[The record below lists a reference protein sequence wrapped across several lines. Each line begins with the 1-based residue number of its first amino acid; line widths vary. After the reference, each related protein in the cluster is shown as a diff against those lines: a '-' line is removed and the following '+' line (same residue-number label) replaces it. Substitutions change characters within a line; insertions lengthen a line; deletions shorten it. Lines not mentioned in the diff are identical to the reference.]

1 MSLRGLNEKK
11 VDAQGRCVVLWNTM
25 TWLVLSFTAA
35 ISSATADALLKG
47 RLGHLSPYEMGAVRV
62 GYALPW
68 LAPVLF
74 IIPWPQV
81 DRVFWVVIACGLP
94 LEIMGLICSMKA
106 IKASPLSL
114 TLPFLAF
121 TPAFLILSGRIILGE
136 HLSLRGVLGIA
147 LIVAGSYLLHLSKAK
162 TGLLAPLGAIA
173 REPGSRLML
182 LVSMIYAVTSALGKV
197 GVLHSSPAFFGIV
210 YFTCLSALM
219 LLLMPLVPGARLA
232 SLFSRPLSC
241 LAVGAVFAVMVLSH
255 MTAIS
260 LVQAAYMIAV
270 KRTSLLFGVLYG
282 AFLFKEEDIG
292 ERLLGAA
299 VMVCGVFVIGF
310 WA

>member
-1 MSLRGLNEKK
+1 
-11 VDAQGRCVVLWNTM
+11 M
-25 TWLVLSFTAA
+25 TWLVLSLAA
-35 ISSATADALLKG
+35 AVSSATADALLKW
-47 RLGHLSPYEMGAVRV
+47 RLGYLSPYEMGAVRV

-74 IIPWPQV
+74 FIPWPRV
-81 DRVFWVVIACGLP
+81 DHVFYAVIACGLP
-94 LEIMGLICSMKA
+94 LEIIGLTCAMKA
-106 IKASPLSL
+106 IKVSPLSL

-121 TPAFLILSGRIILGE
+121 TPAFLILSGWAILGE
-136 HLSLRGVLGIA
+136 RLSLQGVLGIA
-147 LIVAGSYLLHLSKAK
+147 LIVAGSYTLHISKAK
-162 TGLLAPLGAIA
+162 NGLSAPLRAIA

-210 YFTCLSALM
+210 YFSCLSVLM
-219 LLLMPLVPGARLA
+219 LLLMPLVPGARVA
-232 SLFSRPLSC
+232 SLVSKPLSG
-241 LAVGAVFAVMVLSH
+241 LAVGAVFGVMVLSH

-282 AFLFKEEDIG
+282 AFLFREEDIG

-299 VMVCGVFVIGF
+299 VMVCGVFVIGL

>member
-1 MSLRGLNEKK
+1 
-11 VDAQGRCVVLWNTM
+11 M
-25 TWLVLSFTAA
+25 TWLVLSLAA
-35 ISSATADALLKG
+35 AVSSATADALLKW
-47 RLGHLSPYEMGAVRV
+47 RLGYLSPYEMGAVRV

-74 IIPWPQV
+74 FIPWPRV
-81 DRVFWVVIACGLP
+81 DHVFYAVIACGLP
-94 LEIMGLICSMKA
+94 LEIIGLTCAMKA
-106 IKASPLSL
+106 IKVSPLSL

-121 TPAFLILSGRIILGE
+121 TPAFLILSGWAILGE
-136 HLSLRGVLGIA
+136 RLSLQGVLGIA
-147 LIVAGSYLLHLSKAK
+147 LIVAGSYTLHISKAK
-162 TGLLAPLGAIA
+162 NGLSAPLRAIA

-210 YFTCLSALM
+210 YFSCLSVLM
-219 LLLMPLVPGARLA
+219 LLLMPLVPGARVA
-232 SLFSRPLSC
+232 SLVSKPLSG
-241 LAVGAVFAVMVLSH
+241 LAVGAVFGFMVLSH

-282 AFLFKEEDIG
+282 AFLFREEDIG

-299 VMVCGVFVIGF
+299 VMVCGVFVIGL